1 MKRKAEQYLVID
13 YLREMTERIKQECKA
28 SSLGGCRVPVLWTQG
43 NPFSSRPSPSFLRPL
58 LAWRLRM
65 VGRFFNFIHGSG
77 TVPWRSAPSSF
88 SGMTCHN
95 HHGSVLE
102 FRTFK
107 YLQSQNISY
116 KLVLSTSLPNII
128 SFSDHVGISGKTLAS
143 MSLFRS
149 ISKVLYFC
157 N

>member
-28 SSLGGCRVPVLWTQG
+28 SSLGGCGVPVLRTQG

-65 VGRFFNFIHGSG
+65 VSRFFNFIHCSG

-107 YLQSQNISY
+107 YLKSQTPVTNWFW
-116 KLVLSTSLPNII
+116 VLLSQIL
-128 SFSDHVGISGKTLAS
+128 FH
-143 MSLFRS
+143 FRS
-149 ISKVLYFC
+149 CRYLWKNFSIHASVQEH
-157 N
+157 